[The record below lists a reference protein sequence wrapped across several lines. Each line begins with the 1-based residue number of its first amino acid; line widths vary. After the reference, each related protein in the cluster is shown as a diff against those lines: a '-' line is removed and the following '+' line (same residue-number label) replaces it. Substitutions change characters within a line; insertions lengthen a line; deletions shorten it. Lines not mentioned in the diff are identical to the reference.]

1 MATGRMSWRSA
12 FLGATLAVCSVAPP
26 AQAACPEPV
35 AAQDLGRVISA
46 GDAAFGAL
54 DAQAFRAADSEAAR
68 LLPCLDEAL
77 EPAQVAALHRLHA
90 LAAFLAR
97 DHAGAVSAFRSML
110 ATAPD
115 YRLSEELAPPNHPLR
130 IDFQVA
136 AGTVSGA
143 GAPLRAPRQG
153 WVQVD
158 GQRAEQAPADRPWV
172 FQHFSEDGQVL
183 GTSLVPVGGETPA
196 YPSRSRGGSGARVPL
211 WITTGVA
218 AAASGTFFLLAQSS
232 EQAFW
237 DPSTPTGDL
246 QGLRDQTNTFGWL
259 SAGAGVVA
267 AGAGAGAVLS
277 GSF

>member
-1 MATGRMSWRSA
+1 M
-12 FLGATLAVCSVAPP
+12 
-26 AQAACPEPV
+26 

-115 YRLSEELAPPNHPLR
+115 YRLSEEAGAAQPPAPHRLPGGGRDGL
-130 IDFQVA
+130 
-136 AGTVSGA
+136 GA

-211 WITTGVA
+211 GSPPVWPQRHREP
-218 AAASGTFFLLAQSS
+218 FLLAQSS